1 MQEVVRRL
9 KIMGVGGITLK
20 FKIGGNIF
28 DLNELKRKANIQ
40 YIRITDLLFA
50 DDAEFLASS
59 EEEFH

>member
-9 KIMGVGGITLK
+9 IIMGVGGITLI

-40 YIRITDLLFA
+40 YIRIMDLLFA
-50 DDAEFLASS
+50 DDKEFLAS
-59 EEEFH
+59 